1 MSAPGRPAS
10 NPEGGL
16 SVGSRL
22 AWGTAVLWA
31 ENLLRLVTVAL
42 ISVLIARALGPGPF
56 GLLNL
61 ASAMAAL
68 ASVALSRG
76 LEWPLLTRV
85 AQGRLDALS
94 ATALLLRRRAGV
106 AVLAM
111 ALVGV
116 AGWVLRPGDGLAL
129 AVFVVVSLS
138 LLAAVPLGCE
148 LPFKA
153 AADPL
158 PGALARLAGTL
169 LAALAKLAMLAM
181 LDHGWTVQQVL
192 LGLAGT
198 VVLESAIVAGML
210 AWQWRR
216 LQSGSAAPG
225 PATAIDAATARDMQT
240 EAWPLWAAA
249 LGGVALLK
257 LDVLVVGARL
267 GDEAAGHYAL
277 AQKLLEV
284 LCLAPVLLL
293 DLLRPLRA
301 HEQDAGRAMDLA
313 VAIGSLVALAN
324 LLLAPWL
331 VASVF
336 GAAYAASVLPLQ
348 VLGLA
353 LPLMALDAARQR
365 WLAGRIGPAEAAL
378 PRLGRHF
385 GLALAVALPLAWLL
399 APAGGGVAV
408 ALCTLLGWA
417 VATLVAPALEEGS
430 RPQAVRAWKA
440 LWPWGRLWRLLP
452 LLRLAQQAK
461 ARVGSPSA
469 VHDDAAPLRVLF
481 VHQSSDLYGSDRALL
496 GAVRHWVAQGG
507 EALVALPGPGPLLA
521 ELDAVGAEVHVVDQ
535 VCLLKLERRA
545 LAGVGLLRLGRALL
559 TAAPLRALDKVVD
572 GRCIDLVHTQ
582 TLAVLAGAWWA
593 RRQRVPHLWHVHE
606 IVEQPRWL
614 SWGFPWLLR
623 LGADRVVCN
632 AHATAAWVLGRQPR
646 LRERLC
652 VVWNCVEPTPLSA
665 PAPSH
670 RDAAFGPR
678 HLPDVATKDLAS
690 GSNVLEPSP
699 RTLRIGVIG
708 RINRW
713 KGQGVLIEAAEHLL
727 SDARLQPFEIVIAGD
742 APPGQPQ
749 WQCKLFDRVARSP
762 LADRVRLAGFV
773 ADIPALLA
781 TLDILVVP
789 STEPEPFGLV
799 ALEAM
804 TAGVPVI
811 ASRTGGLPEVL
822 GEGPAAAGLLVPPGD
837 VKALANALGRL
848 LRDAAQRA
856 RFGAAGRVR
865 SQREFS
871 QGATLLL
878 REQLRTARRMPTP
891 APKATA

>member
-181 LDHGWTVQQVL
+181 LDHGWTVQQVV

-198 VVLESAIVAGML
+198 VVLESAIVAGLL

-216 LQSGSAAPG
+216 LRSDTAVPRPAA
-225 PATAIDAATARDMQT
+225 AIDAATARDLQT

-313 VAIGSLVALAN
+313 VAIGCLVALAN
-324 LLLAPWL
+324 LLLAPRL
-331 VASVF
+331 VATVF
-336 GAAYAASVLPLQ
+336 GAEYAASVLPLQ

-365 WLAGRIGPAEAAL
+365 WLAGRAGPAEAAL

-399 APAGGGVAV
+399 APVGGGAAV

-417 VATLVAPALEEGS
+417 VATLVAPALEVGS

-452 LLRLAQQAK
+452 QLRLARPAK
-461 ARVGSPSA
+461 AGVGSAA
-469 VHDDAAPLRVLF
+469 VHDDAAPFRVLF

-496 GAVRHWVAQGG
+496 HAVDALQAQGG
-507 EALVALPGPGPLLA
+507 EAIVVLPGEGPLVAELERRQADVHTLPA
-521 ELDAVGAEVHVVDQ
+521 AT
-535 VCLLKLERRA
+535 LLKLERAALSLPGLWR
-545 LAGVGLLRLGRALL
+545 LAGQLGPALHRLDGVVAGR
-559 TAAPLRALDKVVD
+559 R
-572 GRCIDLVHTQ
+572 IDLVHTQ

-593 RRQRVPHLWHVHE
+593 WYRRVPHLWHVHE
-606 IVEQPRWL
+606 IVEQPRVL
-614 SWGFPWLLR
+614 APLFPWLLR
-623 LGADRVVCN
+623 IAADRVVCN
-632 AHATAAWVLGRQPR
+632 AHATAAWVLARQPV
-646 LRERLC
+646 LRERVA
-652 VVWNCVEPTPLSA
+652 VVWNSTEGLDA
-665 PAPSH
+665 PAPEPGSP
-670 RDAAFGPR
+670 AANGP
-678 HLPDVATKDLAS
+678 
-690 GSNVLEPSP
+690 
-699 RTLRIGVIG
+699 LRIGLIG
-708 RINRW
+708 RINRM
-713 KGQGVLIEAAEHLL
+713 KGQRVLVEAAEHLAGDPAL
-727 SDARLQPFEIVIAGD
+727 PAFEIVFAGD
-742 APPGQPQ
+742 APAGQPQ
-749 WQCKLFDRVARSP
+749 WQRWLQDRVALSV
-762 LADRVRLAGFV
+762 LADRIRLLGFV
-773 ADIPALLA
+773 HDVPALLQ
-781 TLDILVVP
+781 TLDVVCVP
-789 STEPEPFGLV
+789 SIQAESFGLV

-804 TAGVPVI
+804 AAGVPVV
-811 ASRTGGLPEVL
+811 ASRVGGLPEVL
-822 GEGPAAAGLLVPPGD
+822 GQGECGLLVPPGD
-837 VKALANALGRL
+837 ARALAQALRRL
-848 LRDAAQRA
+848 LSDAGLRQRLGTAGQRRSRDAFDPVHWGRELVRQQRLA
-856 RFGAAGRVR
+856 AAAG
-865 SQREFS
+865 
-871 QGATLLL
+871 
-878 REQLRTARRMPTP
+878 TAP
-891 APKATA
+891 ASLPAWPVQVP